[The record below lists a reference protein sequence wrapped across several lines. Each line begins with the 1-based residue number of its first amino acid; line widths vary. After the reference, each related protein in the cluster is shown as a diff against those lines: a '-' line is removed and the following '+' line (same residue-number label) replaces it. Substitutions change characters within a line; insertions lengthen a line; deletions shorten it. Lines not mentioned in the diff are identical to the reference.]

1 MFPTPACQLE
11 VLFLEAVEPPG
22 GAAGLEE
29 VCHWG
34 QVFEGFTLL
43 GPLSILYFLAHHD
56 MN

>member
-1 MFPTPACQLE
+1 MVPTPACQLE

-22 GAAGLEE
+22 GAARLEE

-43 GPLSILYFLAHHD
+43 GSSLCSRLPSSP
-56 MN
+56 